1 MVFCT
6 FEPCQCLRTE
16 AFKLLIRAARFTS
29 LILGVVIGIATTG
42 CTSIYRRA
50 KAHLPPDLTTE
61 LSLRM
66 AEAARAERLTR
77 QAGAT
82 LYDSLQKAPLPAHS
96 QTDSDRLE
104 AAAFD
109 LERRVL
115 AARDVAVK
123 CGEPGRTDKELE
135 RLSAQALAW
144 LECAKD
150 QRTADPGARI
160 RTLQSLLAP

>member
-1 MVFCT
+1 VI
-6 FEPCQCLRTE
+6 L
-16 AFKLLIRAARFTS
+16 AA
-29 LILGVVIGIATTG
+29 VIGIAMTG

-50 KAHLPPDLTTE
+50 KAHLPPELTTE

-66 AEAARAERLTR
+66 AEATRAEQLTR

-82 LYDSLQKAPLPAHS
+82 LYDTLQKAPLAGRI

-109 LERRVL
+109 LERKVL

-123 CGEPGRTDKELE
+123 CGAPGSTDQELE
-135 RLSAQALAW
+135 RLRAQSLAW

-150 QRTADPGARI
+150 QRTADPAARI
-160 RTLQSLLAP
+160 GRLQSLLEGSMPGAGSASESKRIQAH

>member
-1 MVFCT
+1 
-6 FEPCQCLRTE
+6 
-16 AFKLLIRAARFTS
+16 
-29 LILGVVIGIATTG
+29 
-42 CTSIYRRA
+42 
-50 KAHLPPDLTTE
+50 
-61 LSLRM
+61 M
-66 AEAARAERLTR
+66 AEAARAERRTR

-109 LERRVL
+109 LDRRVL

-123 CGEPGRTDKELE
+123 CGEPGSKDKELE

-150 QRTADPGARI
+150 QRTADPAARI